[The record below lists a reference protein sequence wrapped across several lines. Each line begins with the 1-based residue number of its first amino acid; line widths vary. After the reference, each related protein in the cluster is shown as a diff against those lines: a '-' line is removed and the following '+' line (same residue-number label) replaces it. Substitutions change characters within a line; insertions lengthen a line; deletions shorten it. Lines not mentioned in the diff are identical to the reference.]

1 MALTA
6 TVKIHPLVQLTSV
19 KRLVPSNEA
28 EGPLT
33 HTHIGGG
40 AKVGTTYLPAS
51 GAAACEV
58 CAHGT
63 SSGVSGATSPRGC
76 SSGRCGAGFYY
87 SPSGRGNCLE
97 CPAGAYSA
105 DDADACA
112 PCAAGY
118 HHHLPRGRLPGL
130 RRGLLPGEPR
140 GGGLRRGGR
149 RGRPAR

>member
-58 CAHGT
+58 CAQGT
-63 SSGVSGATSPRGC
+63 SSGVVGRHVAPRLLLGPV
-76 SSGRCGAGFYY
+76 RCGVLLLAVG
-87 SPSGRGNCLE
+87 
-97 CPAGAYSA
+97 
-105 DDADACA
+105 
-112 PCAAGY
+112 
-118 HHHLPRGRLPGL
+118 PR
-130 RRGLLPGEPR
+130 
-140 GGGLRRGGR
+140 
-149 RGRPAR
+149 